1 MSLASCNTDV
11 KRTGSLSLHKGGL
24 CSVGTQ
30 SAVPASLFQPRPAR
44 CASCLVRSSAI
55 MIDGR
60 RRRIDELRIGSA
72 SHGFVY
78 TLSDDEPGKYKCRR
92 GPGTLGDDGDDVL
105 WLFKVDQGWVA
116 VSAPQTLATGPPS
129 KDWIWDHGRKAF
141 WCKHTGIRNGWRR
154 WTPWGEDHWEEENS
168 FWCKTEVTLMSFCE
182 PTEKHDSFVDLTTD
196 FSDSGDDMPPDDA
209 APDWQSVPP

>member
-55 MIDGR
+55 MAAGG
-60 RRRIDELRIGSA
+60 RRRIDMLRIGSA
-72 SHGFVY
+72 YHGFVY
-78 TLSDDEPGKYKCRR
+78 QMSDEPGKYKCRR
-92 GPGTLGDDGDDVL
+92 GPGTPGDDGDDVL

-129 KDWIWDHGRKAF
+129 KDWIWDHGRKVY
-141 WCKHTGIRNGWRR
+141 WCKHTGIRDGWHR
-154 WTPWGEDHWEEENS
+154 WTPWGEDHWEEDGS
-168 FWCKTEVTLMSFCE
+168 FWCKTEVALTSDCG
-182 PTEKHDSFVDLTTD
+182 PTENHDGIVDLTTD
-196 FSDSGDDMPPDDA
+196 FSDSDNDIPPNDA
-209 APDWQSVPP
+209 PPNWQLLPP